1 MNQTVGLTL
10 IVLRTAGGII
20 GEKINLSINF
30 NVIFVVKTLISLNI
44 I

>member
-20 GEKINLSINF
+20 GGKIDLSINF
-30 NVIFVVKTLISLNI
+30 DMYFMIKRLILLRI